1 MPESLYSVASNF
13 SLSGGTL
20 GGQIA
25 VKSFSGLAMT
35 VETSTN
41 CAGNQQGGKKK
52 LEPRPGPTK
61 PGEPSFVCPIPKG
74 DKKLAEWWKKMNP
87 NAQCGKYMIEDLT
100 FTIIGESGPHAEWQ
114 LKGVFPKSYQ
124 VSDVDAD
131 SAELASETIQLC
143 VTEIERMQ

>member
-20 GGQIA
+20 GGKIA

-35 VETSTN
+35 VETSAN
-41 CAGNQQGGKKK
+41 SAGNQQGGKKK

-61 PGEPSFVCPIPKG
+61 PGEPTFICPIPKG

-87 NAQCGKYMIEDLT
+87 NAQVGKYAIEDLT
-100 FTIIGESGPHAEWQ
+100 FTIEGESGPHAEWQ